1 MILRQ
6 PVAIIDACRS
16 PFGRL
21 GGALAG
27 YRAQELLA
35 PLLRRVTDA
44 SPGTLDE
51 VIVGSVRDGI
61 GNIARV
67 AALAAQLP
75 VDLPA
80 MTLDRQCAS
89 SLEAL
94 VTAAAKINA
103 GLAQRI
109 LLGGVDSASRCPW
122 LLEKT
127 ARPYDYFEPQPF
139 KIHLATE
146 QTGDPTMG
154 ETAEILA
161 DEYDISREE
170 MDAFALESHRRT
182 IAAGKRGFFANEIH
196 ALPAAGRGDAAPIAL
211 DESVRADTSL
221 ERLARLRPAFRRD
234 GRVTAGNASP
244 LSDGAAAAL
253 VCSQEACARSGG
265 TPQGWL
271 KGVATV
277 ALEPRRMGMGPALAI
292 PKLLEAC
299 GLRQADVDLF
309 EINEAFAGQILAV
322 NRELKI
328 PAAKL
333 NVNGGAVAI
342 GHPFGATGLRL
353 VMTLLQALRE
363 RNLKRGVASLCIGGG
378 QGMAVLIELQA

>member
-1 MILRQ
+1 MMLKE
-6 PVAIIDACRS
+6 PVAIIDCCRS

-27 YRAQELLA
+27 YEAHDLLA
-35 PLLRRVTDA
+35 RVFRHLTDT
-44 SPGTLDE
+44 SPGDLDE
-51 VIVGSVRDGI
+51 VIVGSVRNGI

-89 SLEAL
+89 SMEAL
-94 VTAAAKINA
+94 ATAAAKINA
-103 GLAQRI
+103 GLAERI

-122 LLEKT
+122 LMEKT
-127 ARPYDYFEPQPF
+127 ARPYDYFEPRPF
-139 KIHLATE
+139 KVRLATE
-146 QTGDPTMG
+146 EIGDPPMG

-161 DEYDISREE
+161 DEFAISRQE
-170 MDAFALESHRRT
+170 MDAFALESHRRAV
-182 IAAGKRGFFANEIH
+182 AAGKRGFFAGEIV
-196 ALPAAGRGDAAPIAL
+196 ALPAIGKRDAVPVAF
-211 DESVRADTSL
+211 DESVRGDTSL
-221 ERLARLRPAFRRD
+221 ERLSKLRPAFRRD

-244 LSDGAAAAL
+244 LSDGASAAL
-253 VCSQEACARSGG
+253 VCSQGVCARGG
-265 TPQGWL
+265 SVPEGWL

-277 ALEPRRMGMGPALAI
+277 ALTPRRMGMGPALAI
-292 PKLLEAC
+292 PKLFDAC
-299 GLRQADVDLF
+299 GLKKADIDLF

-328 PAAKL
+328 PSGKL

-353 VMTLLQALRE
+353 VMTLIHALRE
-363 RNLKRGVASLCIGGG
+363 RNLNRGVASLCIGGG
-378 QGMAVLIELQA
+378 QGMAVLVELRA